1 MTQNDIQRVTELSGF
16 KVGKLPFT
24 YLGVPISTS
33 KLKAKD
39 CQSLVEKMV
48 IRIRVWGTRHLSF
61 AARCQ
66 LVNSVLMSIHTY
78 WGQLF
83 IIPKSILKEVN
94 SICRC
99 FLWSGTHNDTRPGAV
114 AWDKLCRNKK
124 EGGLGFRETGIWN
137 MIALCKLAW
146 GVAQKQDNLWV
157 KWVHGIYIKDA
168 NWENYT
174 APVHA
179 SWSWKYVCQAKNMMN
194 EKNNGGQ
201 WLMNGQFS
209 IKQHYQT
216 LLSGSRPVNWARY
229 VWNRYSIPK
238 HRLIMWLAIQNRLK
252 TRQRL
257 KMMNVL
263 QWLGVAWRTRNLDQ
277 FCRWSRNR
285 YTGNRTRKMVLLSAI
300 AATVCTIWRNRN
312 SAYWEQV
319 IMTVSKAV
327 QEIKMNVKF
336 RITQILSDKVKE
348 RDRRWIHSL

>member
-1 MTQNDIQRVTELSGF
+1 M
-16 KVGKLPFT
+16 
-24 YLGVPISTS
+24 PISTS

-124 EGGLGFRETGIWN
+124 EGGLGFRDIGIWN

-157 KWVHGIYIKDA
+157 KWVHGIYIKDS

-174 APVHA
+174 APAHA

-209 IKQHYQT
+209 IKQHYQI

-257 KMMNVL
+257 KMMNVCEDHQCLLCQQQQETVTHLLFECKFNELCISQVL
-263 QWLGVAWRTRNLDQ
+263 QWLGVTWRTRSLDQ
-277 FCRWSRNR
+277 LCRWSMNR

-300 AATVCTIWRNRN
+300 AATVYTIWRNRN
-312 SAYWEQV
+312 SAYWDQV

-327 QEIKMNVKF
+327 QEIKNECKA
-336 RITQILSDKVKE
+336 TYYSDP
-348 RDRRWIHSL
+348 